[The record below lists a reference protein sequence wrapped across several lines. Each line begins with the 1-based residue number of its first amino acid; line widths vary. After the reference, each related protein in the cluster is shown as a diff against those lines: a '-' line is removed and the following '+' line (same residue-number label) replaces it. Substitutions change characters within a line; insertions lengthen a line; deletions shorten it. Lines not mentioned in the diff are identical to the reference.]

1 MKDIKTIIKEEVQNM
16 LKEYRQEL
24 LGIPQLAQ
32 IIAQINGEEGI
43 DGPYYEA
50 SLDTLTKAFRY
61 GGDEAVQKEFKDN
74 TNKDLNIVSKGK
86 YFII

>member
-1 MKDIKTIIKEEVQNM
+1 MKDIKTIIKEEVQVM
-16 LKEYRQEL
+16 LKEYQEL

-32 IIAQINGEEGI
+32 IIAQMNGEEGM

-74 TNKDLNIVSKGK
+74 TDKDLNIVTKGK

>member
-1 MKDIKTIIKEEVQNM
+1 MKDVKTIVKEEVQNM
-16 LKEYRQEL
+16 LKEYQNL
-24 LGIPQLAQ
+24 FGIPQLAQ
-32 IIAQINGEEGI
+32 VIAQMNGEEGI

-61 GGDEAVQKEFKDN
+61 GGDEAVQKEFKNN
-74 TNKDLNIVSKGK
+74 TDKNLNIVSKGK

>member
-1 MKDIKTIIKEEVQNM
+1 MKNIKDIVREEVQLM
-16 LKEYRQEL
+16 LKEYQEL
-24 LGIPQLAQ
+24 FGIPQLAQ
-32 IIAQINGEEGI
+32 VIAQMNGEEGT

-61 GGDEAVQKEFKDN
+61 GGDEAVQKEFKNN
-74 TNKDLNIVSKGK
+74 TDKELNVVSKGK